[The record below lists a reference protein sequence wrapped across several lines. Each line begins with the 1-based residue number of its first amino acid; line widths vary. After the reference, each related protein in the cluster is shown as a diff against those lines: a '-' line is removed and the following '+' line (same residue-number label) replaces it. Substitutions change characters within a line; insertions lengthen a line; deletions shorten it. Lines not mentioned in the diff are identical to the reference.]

1 MNRAFFSMHEK
12 VKQSFEALRE
22 TLKIHKSLMKK
33 ISNVFFSKTH
43 HLRFYNFPIHWYNSQ
58 IKKKTIIR
66 NFYCFALFLFYIFRI
81 ETHFSVLIFPASN
94 QKNSDYLNKNSSSFS
109 FSFPLSF
116 LFVRHAIF
124 RMETHLFLGNASVVQ
139 SHDADARLIYRRI
152 IFVGQESPSDQ
163 TSDSASVYIYG
174 RRILLVGSLS
184 PPSYFSLPR
193 V

>member
-33 ISNVFFSKTH
+33 FQTYFFQK
-43 HLRFYNFPIHWYNSQ
+43 PILKL
-58 IKKKTIIR
+58 KKKTIIR
-66 NFYCFALFLFYIFRI
+66 NFYCSALFLFYIFRI

>member
-1 MNRAFFSMHEK
+1 
-12 VKQSFEALRE
+12 
-22 TLKIHKSLMKK
+22 MKK
-33 ISNVFFSKTH
+33 FQTYFFQKPITSVFTIS
-43 HLRFYNFPIHWYNSQ
+43 RFIDT
-58 IKKKTIIR
+58 ILKLKKKTIIR

-81 ETHFSVLIFPASN
+81 ETHFSVLIFQASN

>member
-1 MNRAFFSMHEK
+1 M
-12 VKQSFEALRE
+12 
-22 TLKIHKSLMKK
+22 
-33 ISNVFFSKTH
+33 
-43 HLRFYNFPIHWYNSQ
+43 
-58 IKKKTIIR
+58 
-66 NFYCFALFLFYIFRI
+66 
-81 ETHFSVLIFPASN
+81 
-94 QKNSDYLNKNSSSFS
+94 
-109 FSFPLSF
+109 
-116 LFVRHAIF
+116 
-124 RMETHLFLGNASVVQ
+124 VQ

>member
-33 ISNVFFSKTH
+33 ISNVFFSKT
-43 HLRFYNFPIHWYNSQ
+43 NSQ

-81 ETHFSVLIFPASN
+81 ETHFSVLIFQASN